1 MNLKT
6 ANDNFLIGDG
16 INDKELQALLVFY
29 ENLVAQ
35 FNFLQEPQFF
45 LIAKEFSRRLRSLQD
60 YKFSRETKIRI
71 NQK

>member
-60 YKFSRETKIRI
+60 YKFSRETDRL
-71 NQK
+71 